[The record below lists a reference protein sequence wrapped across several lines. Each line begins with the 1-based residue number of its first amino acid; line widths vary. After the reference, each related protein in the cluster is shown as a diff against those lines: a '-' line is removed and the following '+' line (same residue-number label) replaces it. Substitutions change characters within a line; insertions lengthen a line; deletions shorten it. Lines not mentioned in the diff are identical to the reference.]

1 MNPVTCRADAAG
13 RPLVTELSANQNRDL
28 FRVLEVSRQLA
39 ATPDLQTLLEIIE
52 KSSLEVLDCERASV
66 FLHDR
71 ETDELYSR
79 VATGERQVRFSTQAG
94 IAGLVFRGGAVINV
108 PDAYA
113 DPRFNPEIDRRTGF
127 RTRNLLTCPLFSW
140 DNTILGVLQV
150 LNKREGNFEAW
161 HEALARTFSAQAGV
175 AVQRQFLFDEIATK
189 RRIEHNLA
197 IARRIQQGLL
207 PKRSPALEGFDIAG
221 WNLPADE
228 TGGDFFDF
236 QELSAGNLAITLADV
251 ADHGIG
257 PALLAAECRALVRAS
272 WSHSG
277 ELDRIVSLVNQ
288 LLAADMPDGGFVTAF
303 FGLLQGSGNRLSYV
317 SAGQGPIL
325 YFQRASGSVRELSTQ
340 GVPLGLDPDFRYE
353 LPCAVTF
360 SPGDLVVLL
369 TDGFFEW
376 SDAEGRQ
383 FGTERLR
390 KLICLHHGLAAV
402 DLIQTLYRAVLGFAG
417 DSPQRDDL
425 TAVVI
430 KKL

>member
-1 MNPVTCRADAAG
+1 
-13 RPLVTELSANQNRDL
+13 VTELSASQNRDL

-39 ATPDLQTLLEIIE
+39 ATPDLQTLLEIVE

-79 VATGERQVRFSTQAG
+79 VATGVRQVRFSSQAG

-150 LNKREGNFEAW
+150 LNKRDGNFEAW
-161 HEALARTFSAQAGV
+161 HEGLARTFSAQAGV

-197 IARRIQQGLL
+197 IARKIQQGLL

-272 WSHSG
+272 WSHSS

-303 FGLLQGSGNRLSYV
+303 FGLLQRSGNRLCYV

-325 YFQRASGSVRELSTQ
+325 YFQGASGSVRELSTQ

-353 LPCAVTF
+353 APCAVTV

-376 SDAEGRQ
+376 SDTEGKQ

-390 KLICLHHGLAAV
+390 ELIRLHHGLAAV
-402 DLIQTLYRAVLGFAG
+402 DLIQTLYQAVLGFAG

>member
-1 MNPVTCRADAAG
+1 VSESQPAEDIPFQARAPAA
-13 RPLVTELSANQNRDL
+13 SQNRDL

-39 ATPDLQTLLEIIE
+39 ATPDLQTLLEIVE

-71 ETDELYSR
+71 TTDELYSR
-79 VATGERQVRFSTQAG
+79 VATGGQQVRFSTQAG
-94 IAGLVFRGGAVINV
+94 IAGQVFRTGAVINV

-113 DPRFNPEIDRRTGF
+113 DPRFNAAIDRRTGF

-140 DNTILGVLQV
+140 DNTILGVLQL
-150 LNKREGNFEAW
+150 LNKRDGPFEAW
-161 HEALARTFSAQAGV
+161 HEALAKTLSAQAGV
-175 AVQRQFLFDEIATK
+175 AVQRQLLFEEIATK
-189 RRIEHNLA
+189 RRYEYNLA
-197 IARRIQQGLL
+197 IARKIQQGLL
-207 PKRSPALEGFDIAG
+207 PKRSPSLEGFDIAG
-221 WNLPADE
+221 WSRPADE

-288 LLAADMPDGGFVTAF
+288 LLAADVPDGGFVTAF
-303 FGLLQGSGNRLSYV
+303 FGLLQRTGNRLCYI

-325 YFQRASGSVRELSTQ
+325 HFQETDGTVRELATQ
-340 GVPLGLDPDFRYE
+340 GVPLGLVPDFGYE
-353 LPCAVTF
+353 VPVELTL

-369 TDGFFEW
+369 TDGFYEW
-376 SDAEGRQ
+376 SDAEGKQ
-383 FGTERLR
+383 FGTEKMRELIRLQHHLPAGDVIR
-390 KLICLHHGLAAV
+390 TLHE
-402 DLIQTLYRAVLGFAG
+402 AVLGFAG
-417 DSPQRDDL
+417 ASPQRDDL